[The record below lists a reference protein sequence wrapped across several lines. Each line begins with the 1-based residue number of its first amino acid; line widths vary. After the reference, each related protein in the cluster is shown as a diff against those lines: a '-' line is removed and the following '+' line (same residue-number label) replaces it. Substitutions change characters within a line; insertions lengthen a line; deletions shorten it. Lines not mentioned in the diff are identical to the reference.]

1 MVKVCNI
8 VINMWKVID
17 NFPKYSISDN
27 GKVKRNR
34 YEQVDSMGRTVLY
47 KEKELRLYKDKDG
60 YSTVMLRNEKGH
72 VKMCKVHRLVAE
84 AFIDNKENYKFIN
97 HKNENKSD
105 NRKGNLEWCDIK
117 YNNTYNGRHIIAGI
131 TQRKRIYSI
140 DKNGNIIHYNGVCEA
155 AKSLNVKG
163 CNISS
168 ALNGKLKTA
177 YGYKWFKEVI

>member
-47 KEKELRLYKDKDG
+47 
-60 YSTVMLRNEKGH
+60 
-72 VKMCKVHRLVAE
+72 
-84 AFIDNKENYKFIN
+84 

-105 NRKGNLEWCDIK
+105 NRKENLEWCDIK